1 MLLIAREPIAVRD
14 LEAVVRAGDG
24 GVVKFLGIVRGS
36 SDDGRSVTGLSYET
50 FEAMAVAEFRAI
62 ALEARERF
70 GDVALAIVHRV
81 GELAVGGIAVAVVA
95 AAPHRGPAF
104 EACRYAIDEVKRRAP
119 IWKKEHYAG
128 GAAQWRANEPE

>member
-14 LEAVVRAGDG
+14 LEAVVRPGDG
-24 GVVKFLGIVRGS
+24 GVVQFLGIVRGT

-50 FEAMAVAEFRAI
+50 FEAMAVAEFNTI

-81 GELAVGGIAVAVVA
+81 GELAVGEIAVAVVA

-128 GAAQWRANEPE
+128 GAAQWRANEAE

>member
-14 LEAVVRAGDG
+14 LEAVVRPGDG
-24 GVVKFLGIVRGS
+24 GVVQFLGIVRDT

-50 FEAMAVAEFRAI
+50 FEAMAVAEFRTI

-81 GELAVGGIAVAVVA
+81 GELAVGEIAVAVVA

-119 IWKKEHYAG
+119 IWKKEHYTG
-128 GAAQWRANEPE
+128 GAAQWRANEAE